1 MRVKISRP
9 GEQAISIEIIA
20 NEEDKECF
28 FDEMVKSIDGVP
40 LEGKLVGITT
50 NSNGIRGVKFLFSA
64 KTA

>member
-28 FDEMVKSIDGVP
+28 LMKW
-40 LEGKLVGITT
+40 
-50 NSNGIRGVKFLFSA
+50 
-64 KTA
+64 

>member
-1 MRVKISRP
+1 
-9 GEQAISIEIIA
+9 
-20 NEEDKECF
+20 
-28 FDEMVKSIDGVP
+28 MVKSIDGVP